1 MVGSTAVELT
11 GDLLPLD
18 VASIPEEFAASA
30 RGTPPPP
37 PLSLDEAE
45 RLHILRTLAA
55 LGSNK
60 TRTAESLGISLK
72 TLHNKLRRYRQ
83 SLG

>member
-1 MVGSTAVELT
+1 VVGSTGSELT
-11 GDLLPLD
+11 GALLPLD
-18 VASIPEEFAASA
+18 LPPLPEAAGASA
-30 RGTPPPP
+30 SAPSTP

-72 TLHNKLRRYRQ
+72 TLHNKLRRYRE
-83 SLG
+83 SRG

>member
-1 MVGSTAVELT
+1 MRFVATELT

-18 VASIPEEFAASA
+18 IAPLPEEFAAA
-30 RGTPPPP
+30 APGTPPP

-83 SLG
+83 SLD